1 MCKGDG
7 QNAKEYTK
15 PQILQKGCVLQRG
28 NATRIWGWYKKG
40 IKIEISFQNKQ
51 YMTETDENGMFE
63 ALIACKSGRGPF
75 TLEVR
80 SEDGQE
86 VEISEVYVGDVF
98 VCAGQ
103 SNMELPISRVRQMFP
118 EEKGLLDVHHYKV
131 EEAPEFGKALK
142 NHRKAKWSVCVGADL
157 EESTALGYFF
167 GKLISQREGVPVGII
182 NISKGGTPIEA
193 WTSPKGLKDYPELL
207 AMKERFAD
215 ENFRKSFLEEQD
227 KREDAWHEN
236 LRKKEKYEKEKN
248 WKKFFMPGE
257 FSEQGLQ
264 SIFRTCII

>member
-1 MCKGDG
+1 MQKSI
-7 QNAKEYTK
+7 QM

-118 EEKGLLDVHHYKV
+118 EEKGLLDVHH
-131 EEAPEFGKALK
+131 
-142 NHRKAKWSVCVGADL
+142 
-157 EESTALGYFF
+157 
-167 GKLISQREGVPVGII
+167 
-182 NISKGGTPIEA
+182 
-193 WTSPKGLKDYPELL
+193 
-207 AMKERFAD
+207 
-215 ENFRKSFLEEQD
+215 
-227 KREDAWHEN
+227 
-236 LRKKEKYEKEKN
+236 
-248 WKKFFMPGE
+248 
-257 FSEQGLQ
+257 
-264 SIFRTCII
+264 